1 MWTCGSSNTVDNCG
15 WLSYWK
21 ANHHEVPPQ
30 RSFRLKMI
38 NFSCLKRNRTLFS
51 VLKPSQFT
59 PQSSRCQQLQW
70 LGSSCFPFSFLFDKS
85 FRWSQWWL
93 TTIQNFFFSFFDLK
107 AFILRVYWH
116 VSGVQV
122 PESLTKLSS
131 KRASSARARK
141 SAESLLMDP
150 VEMAKEQF
158 QIAAKAGCD
167 LGLKWLNRLEEEEK
181 RLLAGWHT
189 EVYITL
195 IFLWHS

>member
-70 LGSSCFPFSFLFDKS
+70 LGSSFFPFSFLFRKS

-93 TTIQNFFFSFFDLK
+93 TTIQNLFFFFFRFESFHFKGILACNRCSSPRISYETQFEEDLLCQSK
-107 AFILRVYWH
+107 EECRKPCD
-116 VSGVQV
+116 G
-122 PESLTKLSS
+122 SS
-131 KRASSARARK
+131 R
-141 SAESLLMDP
+141 D
-150 VEMAKEQF
+150 
-158 QIAAKAGCD
+158 G
-167 LGLKWLNRLEEEEK
+167 
-181 RLLAGWHT
+181 
-189 EVYITL
+189 
-195 IFLWHS
+195 